1 MSTKCIRVNTSNAQT
16 LAMSLCLVII
26 LTAAFGLAS
35 DGVRDC
41 CQNVSEDLSESKMGI
56 TPEKLIES

>member
-1 MSTKCIRVNTSNAQT
+1 
-16 LAMSLCLVII
+16 MSLCLVII

-41 CQNVSEDLSESKMGI
+41 CQNVSEDLSESKMRI